1 MKILLLQLGVFL
13 CLVFPFKLSA
23 QTTISPENLSKITF
37 VYGESWVQDNPDIVI
52 ALNNLLENRISIVNE
67 NLSSDEKFPNITTL
81 PLFNKLNPSVS
92 PTNFET
98 FVVEDFNPLTYHF
111 DFFTNKTQVF
121 RLGGSSYIMI
131 VQPSR

>member
-1 MKILLLQLGVFL
+1 MGIFL
-13 CLVFPFKLSA
+13 CLIFPINLSA

-121 RLGGSSYIMI
+121 RLGGSS
-131 VQPSR
+131 

>member
-23 QTTISPENLSKITF
+23 QTIISPENLSKITF

-67 NLSSDEKFPNITTL
+67 NLSSDEKFPNITSL
-81 PLFNKLNPSVS
+81 PLFNNLSSILNS
-92 PTNFET
+92 PQNLF
-98 FVVEDFNPLTYHF
+98 
-111 DFFTNKTQVF
+111 
-121 RLGGSSYIMI
+121 
-131 VQPSR
+131 